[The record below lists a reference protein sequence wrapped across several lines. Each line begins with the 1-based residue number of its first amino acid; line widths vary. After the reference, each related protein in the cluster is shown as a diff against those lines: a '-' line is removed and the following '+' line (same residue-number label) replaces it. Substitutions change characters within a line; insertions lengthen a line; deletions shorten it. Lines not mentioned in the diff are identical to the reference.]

1 MTEDKTNKQGYRQG
15 SFSFFYEADGRT
27 VMSRPRTRYL
37 YMVHVM
43 GQSDVFMINDIGIV
57 SQFYTPCHRSF
68 WMPRPVADKFAL
80 KENKLWG
87 GMPVAFVMKYDE
99 DRVNSYLTIEP
110 FVVSSNA
117 GVLIQF
123 ERDEWEKK

>member
-1 MTEDKTNKQGYRQG
+1 MTKDGINEQGYRQG
-15 SFSFFYEADGRT
+15 SFSFFCEAEGRT

-43 GQSDVFMINDIGIV
+43 GQEDVFMINSVGIV
-57 SQFYTPCHRSF
+57 SRFYTPCHRSF
-68 WMPRPVADKFAL
+68 FMPKPVADKFAL
-80 KENKLWG
+80 EENKLWG
-87 GMPVAFVMKYDE
+87 GMPVAFVMRYAE

-110 FVVSSNA
+110 FVVSNNA

-123 ERDEWEKK
+123 ERDEWGKK